1 MFQLSETEWNYLQS
15 QFATSKRRTLPFVF
29 TEQGVSMLSAVL
41 NSDIAIDTSIQII
54 NAFIQMRKVTGSHH
68 QLLHLSQDFAKH
80 KLETNQKFEHVFKA
94 LETPELMNKQGVFF
108 DGQTY
113 DAYAFVNK
121 LIKKAKKSI
130 VVIT

>member
-54 NAFIQMRKVTGSHH
+54 KAFIQMRKIIGSHH
-68 QLLHLSQDFAKH
+68 QLLHLSQDFAKY

-94 LETPELMNKQGVFF
+94 LETPELMNKQGVFLM
-108 DGQTY
+108 DKPTT
-113 DAYAFVNK
+113 
-121 LIKKAKKSI
+121 LMIL
-130 VVIT
+130 